1 MKATTIITLNI
12 EVPSKWREELKESL
26 EFVSTLC
33 RVKLSSVQIEELLTG
48 RLTLP
53 LSDFI
58 VFFQVYTAWYNR
70 SIVQLWVLQDGDE
83 YQYTFENKEYF
94 AVP

>member
-1 MKATTIITLNI
+1 MEATTIITLNI
-12 EVPSKWREELKESL
+12 EVSDKWGEELRESL
-26 EFVSTLC
+26 NFISTVC
-33 RVKLSSVQIEELLTG
+33 RVKLSSTQIEALLTG

-58 VFFQVYTAWYNR
+58 VFFQVYTAWYNK

-83 YQYTFENKEYF
+83 YQYTFENKEYW

>member
-1 MKATTIITLNI
+1 MKATTIITLSI
-12 EVPSKWREELKESL
+12 EVSDKWGVELRESL
-26 EFVSTLC
+26 EFTSTIC
-33 RVKLSSVQIEELLTG
+33 RVKLSSTQIEALLTG

>member
-1 MKATTIITLNI
+1 METTTIITLSI
-12 EVPSKWREELKESL
+12 EVSDKWGEELRESL
-26 EFVSTLC
+26 NFISTVC
-33 RVKLSSVQIEELLTG
+33 RIKLSSTQIEELLTG

-83 YQYTFENKEYF
+83 YQYTFENKEYW

>member
-1 MKATTIITLNI
+1 MKATTIITLSI
-12 EVPSKWREELKESL
+12 EVPSKWGVELRESL
-26 EFVSTLC
+26 EFVSTIC
-33 RVKLSSVQIEELLTG
+33 RVKLSSDQIEELLTG

-58 VFFQVYTAWYNR
+58 VFFQVYTAWYNNT
-70 SIVQLWVLQDGDE
+70 IVQLWVLQDGDE
-83 YQYTFENKEYF
+83 YQYTFENKEYW

>member
-1 MKATTIITLNI
+1 MEATTIITLSI
-12 EVPSKWREELKESL
+12 EVSDKWGEELRESL
-26 EFVSTLC
+26 EFVSTVC
-33 RVKLSSVQIEELLTG
+33 RVKLSSVQIEALLTG

-58 VFFQVYTAWYNR
+58 VFFQVYTAWYNQ
-70 SIVQLWVLQDGDE
+70 SIVQLWVLQGGDE
-83 YQYTFENKEYF
+83 YQYTFENKEYW

>member
-1 MKATTIITLNI
+1 MKATAIIILSI
-12 EVPSKWREELKESL
+12 EVSDKWGEELRESL
-26 EFVSTLC
+26 NFILTVC
-33 RVKLSSVQIEELLTG
+33 RVKLSNTQIEALLTS

-83 YQYTFENKEYF
+83 YQYTFENKEYW

>member
-1 MKATTIITLNI
+1 MKETTIITLSI
-12 EVPSKWREELKESL
+12 EVPGKWGAELKESL

-58 VFFQVYTAWYNR
+58 TFFQVYTAWYNNT
-70 SIVQLWVLQDGDE
+70 IVQLWVLQDGDE
-83 YQYTFENKEYF
+83 YQYTFENKEYW

>member
-1 MKATTIITLNI
+1 MKATTIITLSI
-12 EVPSKWREELKESL
+12 EVSDKWGEELRESL
-26 EFVSTLC
+26 NFISTVC
-33 RVKLSSVQIEELLTG
+33 RVKLSNTQIEALLTG

-58 VFFQVYTAWYNR
+58 VFFQVYTAWYNK

-83 YQYTFENKEYF
+83 YQYTFENKEYWMM
-94 AVP
+94 P

>member
-1 MKATTIITLNI
+1 MKATTIITLSI
-12 EVPSKWREELKESL
+12 EVSDKWGEELRESL
-26 EFVSTLC
+26 NFISTVC

-58 VFFQVYTAWYNR
+58 IFFQVYTAWYNK

-83 YQYTFENKEYF
+83 YQYTFENKEYW

>member
-1 MKATTIITLNI
+1 MKATTIITFSI
-12 EVPSKWREELKESL
+12 EVSDKCGVELRKSL

-33 RVKLSSVQIEELLTG
+33 QVKLSSVQIEALLTS

-58 VFFQVYTAWYNR
+58 IFFQVYTAWYNQ

-83 YQYTFENKEYF
+83 YQYTFENKEYW

>member
-1 MKATTIITLNI
+1 MKATTIITISI
-12 EVPSKWREELKESL
+12 EVSDKWGEELRESL

-33 RVKLSSVQIEELLTG
+33 RVKLSSVQIEALLTG

-58 VFFQVYTAWYNR
+58 VFFQVYTAWYNNA
-70 SIVQLWVLQDGDE
+70 IVKLWVLQGGDE

>member
-1 MKATTIITLNI
+1 MKATTIITLSI
-12 EVPSKWREELKESL
+12 EVSDKWGVELRESL
-26 EFVSTLC
+26 EFVSALC
-33 RVKLSSVQIEELLTG
+33 RVKLSSTQIEALLTG

-58 VFFQVYTAWYNR
+58 VFFQVYTAWYNNT
-70 SIVQLWVLQDGDE
+70 IVQLWVLQDGDE
-83 YQYTFENKEYF
+83 YQYTFENKEYW

>member
-1 MKATTIITLNI
+1 MEATTIITLSI
-12 EVPSKWREELKESL
+12 EVSDKWGEELRESL

-33 RVKLSSVQIEELLTG
+33 RVKLSNTQIEALLTG

-58 VFFQVYTAWYNR
+58 IFFQVYTAWYNR

-83 YQYTFENKEYF
+83 YQYTFENKEYW